1 VQKEAGG
8 PEVEYGAVEMK
19 HKVHSASEVETVVKL
34 AARIQLATTRQGAF
48 ESIIAFKQRYTNSL
62 KAYRDQK
69 NPAVAPQDEV
79 IDFFSELDNV
89 RYAEL
94 KTTYINSLQLES
106 CKPPVDL
113 KDIFTLANT
122 YLKPK
127 VAASNGLRSTLLS
140 TADYVDKKERQNK
153 RCRGNQKDE
162 TPGKNQEQGKNS
174 DAST

>member
-1 VQKEAGG
+1 
-8 PEVEYGAVEMK
+8 M
-19 HKVHSASEVETVVKL
+19 
-34 AARIQLATTRQGAF
+34 
-48 ESIIAFKQRYTNSL
+48 
-62 KAYRDQK
+62 
-69 NPAVAPQDEV
+69 APQDEV